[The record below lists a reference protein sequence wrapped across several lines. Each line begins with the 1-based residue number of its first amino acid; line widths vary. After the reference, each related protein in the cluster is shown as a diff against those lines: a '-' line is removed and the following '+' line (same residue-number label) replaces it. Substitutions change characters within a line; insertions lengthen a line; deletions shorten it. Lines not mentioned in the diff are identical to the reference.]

1 MVPSNLRN
9 FSKQLALRIS
19 FIVIVLLA
27 ILALWR
33 HEVAPSTSSKDAN
46 TNTHLH
52 NPTSDTMSNE
62 SIEVIYNPAQH
73 ANIDHAIIW
82 LHGLGA
88 TANDFPPV
96 IPELK
101 LNEQLAIRFVFPQ
114 APNRPITINGGM
126 SMPGWYDIKGMS
138 IDQKEDLAGMTESQH
153 MLEAI
158 IAQQISLGVPSENII
173 IAGFSQG
180 GAVAYYTAIRSS
192 QKLAGLL
199 ALSTYMP
206 FAQVAKQEHSGINT
220 RIAVLASHGEHDQVV
235 PLALGQSSAEAL
247 RELGYSVTWQTYP
260 MEHQV
265 NLEQLRDIG
274 TWINNTLTAQ

>member
-1 MVPSNLRN
+1 MPSNSSN
-9 FSKQLALRIS
+9 FSKQLALRII
-19 FIVIVLLA
+19 FIVIVLLVL
-27 ILALWR
+27 LALWR
-33 HEVAPSTSSKDAN
+33 HEDAPSALSSYAN
-46 TNTHLH
+46 TNTHLL
-52 NPTSDTMSNE
+52 NQTSDTMSNE

-138 IDQKEDLAGMTESQH
+138 IDQKEDLAGMTESRH

-206 FAQVAKQEHSGINT
+206 FAQASKQEHSGVNT

-235 PLALGQSSAEAL
+235 PLALGQASAEAL

-274 TWINNTLTAQ
+274 SWINTTLTAQ